1 MDHISYNLL
10 NLLTCVGPDVG
21 TTSIRKHSNLK
32 SLRKLLTFSP
42 SNEGCLDI
50 LLDIPIIR
58 GKSAQ
63 AEYHNIFRSL
73 LADIISNGAALF
85 PILCFEAG
93 VIESECC
100 GELSE
105 LKIPGLTFG
114 QSGARQNHVSMYICI
129 FFKEEKDFF
138 PIDVGTV

>member
-21 TTSIRKHSNLK
+21 TTSIGKHSNLK

-63 AEYHNIFRSL
+63 AEYHNIFRTYLQISFPMVLPSSL
-73 LADIISNGAALF
+73 FFVLRLGSL
-85 PILCFEAG
+85 
-93 VIESECC
+93 
-100 GELSE
+100 
-105 LKIPGLTFG
+105 
-114 QSGARQNHVSMYICI
+114 RVSVVVN
-129 FFKEEKDFF
+129 FLN
-138 PIDVGTV
+138 